1 LGFATTVDDS
11 IDAYSYDGN
20 GNLVK
25 DLNKDLYEIKYN
37 EQNLPVRLVFY
48 DPVKGSDTLSYVY
61 NRGGGL
67 LEYVHGK
74 VERTYLGGF
83 ELEGGNLV
91 YRGGD
96 WYLDLSGEEKN
107 LYLYIRDH
115 LGNIRA
121 VVSGDGR
128 VLETNNY
135 YPYGMQIKPLS
146 QTYYTGS
153 DVKNW
158 YKYNGK
164 ELFSDNALDW
174 LAYGARFYDAT
185 TGRWWVQDPKAEKYY
200 SLTPYSYVAGDPVG
214 LVDPDG

>member
-1 LGFATTVDDS
+1 MVSGKNVVIDSLRYIYDGNRIRRIKDLSQPSVEGSLGFATTVDDS

-37 EQNLPVRLVFY
+37 EQNLPVRLIFY

-67 LEYVHGK
+67 LEYVHGGA
-74 VERTYLGGF
+74 ERTYLGGF

-91 YRGGD
+91 YRGGE

-121 VVSGDGR
+121 VVSGRGACAGDKQ
-128 VLETNNY
+128 LLS
-135 YPYGMQIKPLS
+135 PYGMQIKPLS
-146 QTYYTGS
+146 QTYYSNST
-153 DVKNW
+153 
-158 YKYNGK
+158 
-164 ELFSDNALDW
+164 
-174 LAYGARFYDAT
+174 
-185 TGRWWVQDPKAEKYY
+185 
-200 SLTPYSYVAGDPVG
+200 
-214 LVDPDG
+214 